1 MILHCP
7 FCRRQHVDAPSEA
20 EGWTNPPHKSHLC
33 SGCGCIWRPAD
44 VPTVGVE
51 RIATRGQRDTRP
63 LTAADEA
70 ATPLLCDALAPGPMN
85 STRYQCVYDRGHKR
99 SHRYLRADFFRPPLT
114 AAQIEAAA
122 AYPYAHASRGMDMDM
137 TLTPPVGN
145 CKACGK
151 RYPTVAEVREHRWGG
166 LEGVC
171 SARSPACAAALAKA
185 WRAMKEQSSE
195 LSAEAAPTGEPTDP
209 PIGRSAD
216 DARMALR
223 RHVALRLQAEAGLT
237 KERDDLKR
245 EETGNRDFTAGME
258 MVVAQIKGWQVGI
271 TDEAKDKLVALV
283 KGMAYGDVKG
293 WETMEEKVARL
304 TRELGWREED
314 VRRFTKM
321 HDAELKRAD
330 ALEHRERLAIEQ
342 AAKLVNL
349 PDDYLRRDMDEE
361 HTAAHHPE
369 TVRALADGLLHARAE
384 LAAFEAGVRG
394 DSDHYDRDDQAQAA
408 AFLRGGNAV
417 AGLRTELAAV
427 RATLAEVR
435 EHAMSWFIAENAA
448 GQPLYRDGKALYDL
462 AYECFEVGQ
471 HGVAATL
478 LAKTYRLSPGSA
490 RIMTEL
496 VSNLDEMGRHGD
508 ACRVLRESGLVEKD
522 YYCRYLLAF
531 HLVMAGDLAA
541 AEKVPLVLSE
551 APENLRWPTEQVR
564 HMLDRARAVK
574 GIAPLDEW
582 DLRGW
587 HYVINGGLLLHLSSR
602 QSS

>member
-1 MILHCP
+1 LARALDAEQRASNLEQRLVDLQRAWPKDPRCVSATPDDDYPRRILESYLDVTTLSGDALGHGAGGQKLADILNQAQAERNRLLHEAVATLSRASLPVPMILHCP

-85 STRYQCVYDRGHKR
+85 STRYQCVYDRGHKGG
-99 SHRYLRADFFRPPLT
+99 HRYLRADFFRPPLT

-448 GQPLYRDGKALYDL
+448 GQPLYRDGKALYDGHATAIVQKIDKAL
-462 AYECFEVGQ
+462 RASPP
-471 HGVAATL
+471 VA
-478 LAKTYRLSPGSA
+478 PQG
-490 RIMTEL
+490 E
-496 VSNLDEMGRHGD
+496 
-508 ACRVLRESGLVEKD
+508 EKE
-522 YYCRYLLAF
+522 
-531 HLVMAGDLAA
+531 G
-541 AEKVPLVLSE
+541 
-551 APENLRWPTEQVR
+551 
-564 HMLDRARAVK
+564 
-574 GIAPLDEW
+574 
-582 DLRGW
+582 
-587 HYVINGGLLLHLSSR
+587 
-602 QSS
+602 